1 MHMKAKIYCEV
12 TCCRC
17 SGLASKSRYYKNSE
31 TIARLKELTKD
42 WVWDENLCGNLCP
55 DCQKEL
61 KNKS

>member
-12 TCCRC
+12 TCCNC
-17 SGLASKSRYYKNSE
+17 GGFASKSRYYKNSE
-31 TIARLKELTKD
+31 TIARLKESTKD

-61 KNKS
+61 KNK